1 MSINQHLNWRYATKR
16 YNGESIPES
25 SLNDILESIRL
36 TPTSL
41 GIQPFH
47 VFVIENKE
55 LRTQLKPALNNQP
68 QSTEASHLLVFASWK
83 SVSET
88 KVDDYMAL
96 IAETRG
102 VTIESLKGFRSMILG
117 FLSKQSPENIELWAS
132 KQIYIALGTAMVSA
146 ASQQIDATPMEGFSA
161 TAVNEILELDKLD
174 LNASVI
180 LALGYRDQNNDPLAS
195 ANKVR
200 RSVHKLFDFI

>member
-47 VFVIENKE
+47 VFVIANKE
-55 LRTQLKPALNNQP
+55 LRDQLKPALNNQP
-68 QSTEASHLLVFASWK
+68 QCTESSHIIVFATWK
-83 SVSET
+83 SVTEI

-102 VTIESLKGFRSMILG
+102 VTVESLAGFRSMAWG
-117 FLSKQSPENIELWAS
+117 YLSKQSPENIEVWAS
-132 KQIYIALGTAMVSA
+132 KQTYIALGTAMVSA
-146 ASQQIDATPMEGFSA
+146 ASQQIDATPMEGFKPDAVDEALGLKELGLHSA
-161 TAVNEILELDKLD
+161 VAVT
-174 LNASVI
+174 
-180 LALGYRDQNNDPLAS
+180 LGYRDAVNDYLSGAK
-195 ANKVR
+195 KVR
-200 RSVHKLFDFI
+200 RASEKLIIRK

>member
-55 LRTQLKPALNNQP
+55 LQNQLKPALNNQP
-68 QSTEASHLLVFASWK
+68 QSTEASHLIVFASWK
-83 SVSET
+83 SVTET
-88 KVDDYMAL
+88 KVDDYITL

-102 VTIESLKGFRSMILG
+102 VTIESLAGFRGMVWG
-117 FLSKQSPENIELWAS
+117 YLSKQSPEQIELWAS
-132 KQIYIALGTAMVSA
+132 KQTYIALGTAMVSA

-161 TAVNEILELDKLD
+161 TAVNEILALDKLD
-174 LNASVI
+174 LHAAVI
-180 LALGYRDQNNDPLAS
+180 LAVGYRDQNIDPLAS

-200 RSVHKLFDFI
+200 RPIHKLIDFI

>member
-55 LRTQLKPALNNQP
+55 LRTQLKPALNHQP

-83 SVSET
+83 TVSET

-102 VTIESLKGFRSMILG
+102 VTIESLTGFRSMILG

-161 TAVNEILELDKLD
+161 TAVNEILELDKQD

-200 RSVHKLFDFI
+200 RAVDKLIEFI

>member
-55 LRTQLKPALNNQP
+55 LQNQLKPALNNQP
-68 QSTEASHLLVFASWK
+68 QSTEASHLIVFASWK
-83 SVSET
+83 SVTET

-102 VTIESLKGFRSMILG
+102 VTIESLAGFRGMVWG
-117 FLSKQSPENIELWAS
+117 YLSKQSPEQIELWAS
-132 KQIYIALGTAMVSA
+132 KQTYIALGTAMVSA

-161 TAVNEILELDKLD
+161 TAVNEILALDKLD
-174 LNASVI
+174 LHAAVI
-180 LALGYRDQNNDPLAS
+180 LAVGYRDQNIDPLAS

-200 RSVHKLFDFI
+200 RPIHQLIEFI

>member
-1 MSINQHLNWRYATKR
+1 MSINHHLNWRYATKR

-55 LRTQLKPALNNQP
+55 LQNQLKPALNNQP
-68 QSTEASHLLVFASWK
+68 QSTEASHLIVFASWK
-83 SVSET
+83 SVTET

-102 VTIESLKGFRSMILG
+102 VTIESLAGSG
-117 FLSKQSPENIELWAS
+117 V
-132 KQIYIALGTAMVSA
+132 IY
-146 ASQQIDATPMEGFSA
+146 
-161 TAVNEILELDKLD
+161 
-174 LNASVI
+174 
-180 LALGYRDQNNDPLAS
+180 QNNHR
-195 ANKVR
+195 NKLNCGPVN
-200 RSVHKLFDFI
+200 KPT

>member
-1 MSINQHLNWRYATKR
+1 MSINQHLHWRYATKR

-55 LRTQLKPALNNQP
+55 LRDQLKPALNNQP
-68 QSTEASHLLVFASWK
+68 QCTESSHIIVFATWK
-83 SVSET
+83 SVTET

-102 VTIESLKGFRSMILG
+102 VTVESLAGFRSMAWG
-117 FLSKQSPENIELWAS
+117 YLSKQSPENIEVWAS
-132 KQIYIALGTAMVSA
+132 KQTYIALGTAMVSA

-161 TAVNEILELDKLD
+161 PAVNEILELNKYD
-174 LNASVI
+174 LHASVI
-180 LALGYRDQNNDPLAS
+180 LALGYRDSNIDPLAS

-200 RSVHKLFDFI
+200 RPIHKLIDFI

>member
-55 LRTQLKPALNNQP
+55 LRDQLKPALNNQP
-68 QSTEASHLLVFASWK
+68 QCTESSH
-83 SVSET
+83 
-88 KVDDYMAL
+88 
-96 IAETRG
+96 
-102 VTIESLKGFRSMILG
+102 
-117 FLSKQSPENIELWAS
+117 
-132 KQIYIALGTAMVSA
+132 
-146 ASQQIDATPMEGFSA
+146 
-161 TAVNEILELDKLD
+161 
-174 LNASVI
+174 
-180 LALGYRDQNNDPLAS
+180 
-195 ANKVR
+195 
-200 RSVHKLFDFI
+200 

>member
-68 QSTEASHLLVFASWK
+68 QSTESSHLLVFASWK

>member
-1 MSINQHLNWRYATKR
+1 MSIIQHLNWRYATKR
-16 YNGESIPES
+16 YNGQIIPES

-47 VFVIENKE
+47 VFVVENKE
-55 LRTQLKPALNNQP
+55 LREQLKPALNNQP
-68 QSTEASHLLVFASWK
+68 QSIEASHIVVFASWK
-83 SVSET
+83 SVNES

-102 VTIESLKGFRSMILG
+102 VAVESLTGFRSMVLG
-117 FLSKQSPENIELWAS
+117 YLSKQSPEEILLWAS
-132 KQIYIALGTAMVSA
+132 KQTYIALGTAMISA
-146 ASQQIDATPMEGFSA
+146 ASLQIDATPMEGFSA
-161 TAVNEILELDKLD
+161 EAVNSILELEKHD
-174 LNASVI
+174 LHASVI
-180 LALGYRDQNNDPLAS
+180 LALGYRDSNIDPLAS

-200 RSVHKLFDFI
+200 KPFHKLIDII

>member
-1 MSINQHLNWRYATKR
+1 MSINHHLNWRYATKR

-47 VFVIENKE
+47 VFVLENKE
-55 LRTQLKPALNNQP
+55 LQNQLKPALNNQP
-68 QSTEASHLLVFASWK
+68 QSTEASHLIIFASWK
-83 SVSET
+83 SVTET

-102 VTIESLKGFRSMILG
+102 VTIESLAGFRGMVWG
-117 FLSKQSPENIELWAS
+117 YLSKQSPEQIELWAS
-132 KQIYIALGTAMVSA
+132 KQTYIALGTAMVSA
-146 ASQQIDATPMEGFSA
+146 ASQQVDATPMEGFSA
-161 TAVNEILELDKLD
+161 TAVNEILALDKLD
-174 LNASVI
+174 LHAAVI
-180 LALGYRDQNNDPLAS
+180 LAVGYRDQNSDPLAS

-200 RSVHKLFDFI
+200 RPIHKLIDFI